1 MILNP
6 AEREFPEFSL
16 PRLITTCFGNVRGE
30 KACILIDLP
39 KPEDI
44 KDFRFLQDESLS
56 IQNYGYEVFY
66 KGFQNGVLEELG
78 MEGGEIFAYRETGG
92 SNLDMEDDCYDPEGN
107 RLSLD
112 RDVYPKYDLIF
123 TVSTFSATAPLTA
136 KCKEFGFRGAT
147 LHGLNQI
154 IVETGLSV
162 DYEAV
167 SADAEAMRQGLTRA
181 DWFEIDFEFEGQRTT
196 VRLMTNGQEAQK
208 SHGLCPPGTPDVAN
222 LPAGEVYFVPRGG
235 YGQFPFK
242 YGEETIGMLTVEDGK
257 IVKSRLIYGDYEAIQ
272 AHNERLAYDPMTGM
286 LGELG
291 FGTQVLPFSGR
302 DIQDEKVLGTIHVAT
317 GRDDHLGGDITPD
330 LFKEKLHASHDDV
343 LYAPLKTPEI
353 KVPEVRM
360 HKNGETQV
368 IMGNYKPG
376 PFLIDLIEAAR
387 ADRAVQA

>member
-1 MILNP
+1 
-6 AEREFPEFSL
+6 
-16 PRLITTCFGNVRGE
+16 
-30 KACILIDLP
+30 
-39 KPEDI
+39 
-44 KDFRFLQDESLS
+44 
-56 IQNYGYEVFY
+56 
-66 KGFQNGVLEELG
+66 
-78 MEGGEIFAYRETGG
+78 
-92 SNLDMEDDCYDPEGN
+92 
-107 RLSLD
+107 
-112 RDVYPKYDLIF
+112 
-123 TVSTFSATAPLTA
+123 
-136 KCKEFGFRGAT
+136 
-147 LHGLNQI
+147 
-154 IVETGLSV
+154 
-162 DYEAV
+162 
-167 SADAEAMRQGLTRA
+167 
-181 DWFEIDFEFEGQRTT
+181 
-196 VRLMTNGQEAQK
+196 
-208 SHGLCPPGTPDVAN
+208 
-222 LPAGEVYFVPRGG
+222 
-235 YGQFPFK
+235 
-242 YGEETIGMLTVEDGK
+242 MLTVEDGK